1 MRKKKTMNIDS
12 NCLLRIIANMSV
24 IISLLILICRDELEG
39 KRCNQLS
46 IILMHCITVNNS
58 EQVTCYSY
66 TFVIPGLLLHN
77 TYPLSLLIPTKHN
90 TIHKYLQKLYFLH
103 QLFFL
108 LLNPLYLVVH
118 LSNERFKVLTT
129 HPQSSA
135 EHTPCSSQYL
145 PSIASKCQVVPLR

>member
-1 MRKKKTMNIDS
+1 MNIDS
-12 NCLLRIIANMSV
+12 NCLLRIIANM
-24 IISLLILICRDELEG
+24 IFFISLLILICRDELEG
-39 KRCNQLS
+39 KRCSHLS
-46 IILMHCITVNNS
+46 IILMHCIIVNNS
-58 EQVTCYSY
+58 EQVTCSSY
-66 TFVIPGLLLHN
+66 TFATPGLLLHN

>member
-1 MRKKKTMNIDS
+1 MNIDS
-12 NCLLRIIANMSV
+12 NCLLRIIANMSFV
-24 IISLLILICRDELEG
+24 ISLLILICRDGLEG
-39 KRCNQLS
+39 KRCSQLS
-46 IILMHCITVNNS
+46 IILMHCNIVNNS
-58 EQVTCYSY
+58 EQVTCSSY
-66 TFVIPGLLLHN
+66 TFAIPGLLLHN

-129 HPQSSA
+129 HSQSSA

-145 PSIASKCQVVPLR
+145 PSTASKCQVVPLR

>member
-1 MRKKKTMNIDS
+1 MNIDS
-12 NCLLRIIANMSV
+12 NCLLRIIANMSFV
-24 IISLLILICRDELEG
+24 ISLLILICRDELEG

-46 IILMHCITVNNS
+46 SILMHCITVNNS
-58 EQVTCYSY
+58 EQVTCSSY
-66 TFVIPGLLLHN
+66 TFAIPGLLLHN

-129 HPQSSA
+129 HSQSSA